1 MTDGIPPEEAT
12 LFPRTPGERLREA
25 RESQGLSLDEIAART
40 RVPVRQLEAI
50 EQGNYTT
57 LPSIT
62 YSVGFARAYARA
74 VGIDEVQIANEVR
87 AQNTQASVRRTEYES
102 YSAEEV
108 TRVPPNR
115 VVIIGV
121 IVALALVI
129 LSGLWYG
136 TTWFRGDEAPA
147 PAATET
153 AAQDSVPV
161 APPTTAVPAAGQVT
175 LTANDEVWIRVY
187 DATGTKLFQNIM
199 KPGDKF
205 DVPANAN
212 GPMINVGRPDKL
224 TVTVNGTVVPP
235 LGSGKVAIKDVK
247 IDAASLAARAAPAPA
262 ATASPTPLSTA
273 TPAAR
278 PTPRAEP
285 TRRAETPPPSNAAQ
299 PLNIAA
305 PAPPASQPAP
315 AATPL
320 P

>member
-1 MTDGIPPEEAT
+1 MTDANPPEEAT

-25 RESQGLSLDEIAART
+25 REAQGISLDEIAART

-50 EQGNYTT
+50 ERGDYST

-74 VGIDEVQIANEVR
+74 VGVDEVQIASEVR
-87 AQNTQASVRRTEYES
+87 AQNTQATVRRTEYES

-129 LSGLWYG
+129 LSGIWYG
-136 TTWFRGDEAPA
+136 TTWFRGDETPA
-147 PAATET
+147 PVATDTT
-153 AAQDSVPV
+153 AAQDSVPA
-161 APPTTAVPAAGQVT
+161 APPTTTVPAAGQVT
-175 LTANDEVWIRVY
+175 LTANDEVWVRVY

-199 KPGDKF
+199 KAGDKF

-224 TVTVNGTVVPP
+224 TVSVNGTVVPP

-247 IDAASLAARAAPAPA
+247 IDAASLAARAAPAPTPA
-262 ATASPTPLSTA
+262 AAPVTAAAAAPV
-273 TPAAR
+273 AAR
-278 PTPRAEP
+278 PTPRPQP
-285 TRRAETPPPSNAAQ
+285 THRAETPPANASQ
-299 PLNIAA
+299 LNIAA
-305 PAPPASQPAP
+305 PAPPPAP